1 MARAKM
7 RTSQWKKRPVREFE
21 KPVFIFETNACLTG
35 AAKKS
40 LLESIKKQI
49 KEGVVLVDSK
59 TTCVYAGDFKTIMIA
74 D

>member
-7 RTSQWKKRPVREFE
+7 RTSHWRKRPVREFE
-21 KPVFIFETNACLTG
+21 KPVFIFETTLTG

-40 LLESIKKQI
+40 LLESIKKQL
-49 KEGVVLVDSK
+49 KEGIVLVDSK
-59 TTCVYAGDFKTIMIA
+59 TTCVYAGDFKSIMIA